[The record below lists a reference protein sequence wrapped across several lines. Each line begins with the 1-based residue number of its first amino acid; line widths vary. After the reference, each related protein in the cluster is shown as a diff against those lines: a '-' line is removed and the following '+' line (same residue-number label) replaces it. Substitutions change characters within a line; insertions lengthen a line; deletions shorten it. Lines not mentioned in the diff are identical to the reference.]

1 MWLSVVAIAVGAALG
16 ANLRWLLSLWLNAL
30 FPAVPL
36 GTLSANLLGGWLI
49 GLALGVFAWLP
60 PLTPEWRLLVVTGFL
75 GALTTF
81 SSFSA
86 EMFINLQAGR
96 WGLALGGI
104 AAHVAGSLC
113 MTGLGL
119 GMVALARQLLTR

>member
-1 MWLSVVAIAVGAALG
+1 MGAALG
-16 ANLRWLLSLWLNAL
+16 ANLRWLLSLGLNAL
-30 FPAVPL
+30 FPAIPL
-36 GTLSANLLGGWLI
+36 GTLAANLLGGWLI
-49 GLALGVFAWLP
+49 GVALGVFAGLP
-60 PLTPEWRLLVVTGFL
+60 SLTPEWRLLVVTGFL

-96 WGLALGGI
+96 WGLATAGI
-104 AAHVAGSLC
+104 AAHVVGSLC

-119 GMVALARQLLTR
+119 GMVALARHWLTR

>member
-1 MWLSVVAIAVGAALG
+1 MWLSVVAISVGAALG
-16 ANLRWLLSLWLNAL
+16 ANLRWLLSLGLNAL
-30 FPAVPL
+30 FPAIPL
-36 GTLSANLLGGWLI
+36 GTLAANLLGGWLI
-49 GLALGVFAWLP
+49 GVALGVFAGLP
-60 PLTPEWRLLVVTGFL
+60 SLTPEWRLLVVTGFL

-96 WGLALGGI
+96 WGLAAAGI
-104 AAHVAGSLC
+104 AAHVVGCLC

-119 GMVALARQLLTR
+119 GMVALARHWLAR

>member
-1 MWLSVVAIAVGAALG
+1 MWLSVVAISVGAALG
-16 ANLRWLLSLWLNAL
+16 ANLRWFLSLGLNAL
-30 FPAVPL
+30 FPAIPL
-36 GTLSANLLGGWLI
+36 GTLAANLLGGWLI
-49 GLALGVFAWLP
+49 GVALGVFAGLP
-60 PLTPEWRLLVVTGFL
+60 SLTPEWRLLVVTGFL

-96 WGLALGGI
+96 WGLAAAGI
-104 AAHVAGSLC
+104 AAHVVGSLC

-119 GMVALARQLLTR
+119 GMVALARHWLTR

>member
-1 MWLSVVAIAVGAALG
+1 MWLSVVAISVGAALG
-16 ANLRWLLSLWLNAL
+16 ANLRWLLSLGLNAL
-30 FPAVPL
+30 FPAIPL
-36 GTLSANLLGGWLI
+36 GTLAANLLGGWLI
-49 GLALGVFAWLP
+49 GVALGVFAGLP
-60 PLTPEWRLLVVTGFL
+60 SLTPEWRLLVVTGFL

-96 WGLALGGI
+96 WGMAAAGI
-104 AAHVAGSLC
+104 AAHVVGSLC

-119 GMVALARQLLTR
+119 GMVALARHWLAR

>member
-1 MWLSVVAIAVGAALG
+1 MRQARWSPREHPQQGAFTPA
-16 ANLRWLLSLWLNAL
+16 ASL
-30 FPAVPL
+30 PA
-36 GTLSANLLGGWLI
+36 G
-49 GLALGVFAWLP
+49 FARRPWLP

-104 AAHVAGSLC
+104 AAHVVGSLC